1 MTRPSDLVRRSPKCL
16 VPRLRAMDLS
26 GIASVAAVLA
36 DESRAGMCAALLD
49 GRAWTVTELA
59 RRCGIAMST
68 ASEHVTKLQAAGLVE
83 RVRQGRHVYVRLADA
98 GVAELIEG
106 LSARSTLVKPRTL
119 STSNRL
125 ARLSRARTCYD
136 HLAGALGVGIRDG
149 MLRLGLIQ
157 LGGGPALTE
166 VGRVTLIELGVDLT
180 APARGVALRECLDWT
195 ERREHLAG
203 GVPRAMLRTATA
215 QGWLTRRPDR
225 SVVVNHAA
233 AEPLARLG
241 VDCALVAPAQLG
253 LAL

>member
-1 MTRPSDLVRRSPKCL
+1 MDRRSPKCL

-26 GIASVAAVLA
+26 GVASVAAVLA
-36 DESRAGMCAALLD
+36 DESRAGICAALLD

-59 RRCGIAMST
+59 RRCGIAVST
-68 ASEHVTKLQAAGLVE
+68 ASEHVAKLQAAGLVE

-98 GVAELIEG
+98 GVAELMEG

-119 STSNRL
+119 SASNRL

-149 MLRLGLIQ
+149 MLRLRMIELQGGL
-157 LGGGPALTE
+157 ALTE
-166 VGRVTLIELGVDLT
+166 LGRVTMTELGVDLT
-180 APARGVALRECLDWT
+180 VPVRGVALRECLDWT

-203 GVPRAMLRTATA
+203 GVARALLRTATA

-225 SVVVNHAA
+225 SVVVNDCA

-241 VDCALVAPAQLG
+241 VDAELAALAPLG
-253 LAL
+253 SAL